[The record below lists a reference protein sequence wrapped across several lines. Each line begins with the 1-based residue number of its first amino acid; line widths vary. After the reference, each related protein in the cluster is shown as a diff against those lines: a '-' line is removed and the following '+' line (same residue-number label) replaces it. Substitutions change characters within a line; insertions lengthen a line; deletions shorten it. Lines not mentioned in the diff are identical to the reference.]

1 MKPLVVNIL
10 KFILSLLLVL
20 CLFRMPYSYYQ
31 LVRFTSMI
39 IFASLC
45 LFCYKKDKLVA
56 AGIYGS
62 LALLFQPIFKIAL
75 SKQIWNVVDVFT
87 AVFLIISLFNIRDF
101 IAAVRSKVSM
111 YRGNNGANGN
121 SKNISV
127 YEDNESVSLKLEI
140 KKLEIEITSV
150 NNEIAEIEKSIHDF
164 GLRHQQ
170 ELGKIINRILFL
182 KKEKLEK
189 EKHVNEA
196 KGKAFE
202 EAKNDYES
210 NNRRL
215 MESREEELFD
225 LTEAEQKE
233 LKKNYRR
240 ATKLCHPD
248 IVKDELKQKAESIF
262 RDLQNAYEKNDLKS
276 VTEILNGLEN
286 GQMFSFK
293 SEGIVET
300 VKLKAELNE
309 LQEKLTVL
317 NEKLNHI
324 KESET
329 YTKQKLI
336 VQLDSLEE

>member
-1 MKPLVVNIL
+1 
-10 KFILSLLLVL
+10 
-20 CLFRMPYSYYQ
+20 
-31 LVRFTSMI
+31 
-39 IFASLC
+39 
-45 LFCYKKDKLVA
+45 
-56 AGIYGS
+56 
-62 LALLFQPIFKIAL
+62 
-75 SKQIWNVVDVFT
+75 
-87 AVFLIISLFNIRDF
+87 
-101 IAAVRSKVSM
+101 
-111 YRGNNGANGN
+111 
-121 SKNISV
+121 
-127 YEDNESVSLKLEI
+127 
-140 KKLEIEITSV
+140 
-150 NNEIAEIEKSIHDF
+150 
-164 GLRHQQ
+164 
-170 ELGKIINRILFL
+170 
-182 KKEKLEK
+182 
-189 EKHVNEA
+189 
-196 KGKAFE
+196 
-202 EAKNDYES
+202 
-210 NNRRL
+210 

-329 YTKQKLI
+329 YKTLLTAKDWDKYFQETKQKLI